1 MGARI
6 VKQKYNVNNN
16 NTNKNVMI
24 PKKIN
29 KKTIEYREYVNKNVS
44 KILLNTNNNRN
55 DIYCKLSID
64 PQKDANNILN
74 VLGTFKK
81 DIDEIKIALGGN
93 KFHTEDNRKFS
104 YEKSFIVLLISKKSQ
119 RSVSVALVVEH
130 SINKTKKS
138 VWELIWFSTKDRK
151 RNQQYGQLLF
161 QLIIDF
167 AFKLRIDKIIVTA
180 AKASVLWWY
189 QASLKMNN
197 NFNNSSFFEKE
208 CIYTKLSHSDLYQ
221 ALIKLSIEDDNLQD
235 DKIKKRRRKMQKLQ
249 KEFSSKYKLKD
260 VPTKQQDLYSYY
272 EESKPFTGKPYRYS
286 ILRTFHLWFSMK

>member
-167 AFKLRIDKIIVTA
+167 AFKLKIDKIIVTA

-208 CIYTKLSHSDLYQ
+208 CIYY
-221 ALIKLSIEDDNLQD
+221 
-235 DKIKKRRRKMQKLQ
+235 KIKSFRSL
-249 KEFSSKYKLKD
+249 SSINKIID
-260 VPTKQQDLYSYY
+260 
-272 EESKPFTGKPYRYS
+272 
-286 ILRTFHLWFSMK
+286 

>member
-104 YEKSFIVLLISKKSQ
+104 CQDNFHGYIFDYVGFYRLVYEM
-119 RSVSVALVVEH
+119 
-130 SINKTKKS
+130 
-138 VWELIWFSTKDRK
+138 W
-151 RNQQYGQLLF
+151 
-161 QLIIDF
+161 
-167 AFKLRIDKIIVTA
+167 
-180 AKASVLWWY
+180 
-189 QASLKMNN
+189 
-197 NFNNSSFFEKE
+197 
-208 CIYTKLSHSDLYQ
+208 
-221 ALIKLSIEDDNLQD
+221 
-235 DKIKKRRRKMQKLQ
+235 
-249 KEFSSKYKLKD
+249 
-260 VPTKQQDLYSYY
+260 
-272 EESKPFTGKPYRYS
+272 RY
-286 ILRTFHLWFSMK
+286 M

>member
-130 SINKTKKS
+130 SINKAKKS

-167 AFKLRIDKIIVTA
+167 AFKLKIDKIIVTA

-197 NFNNSSFFEKE
+197 N
-208 CIYTKLSHSDLYQ
+208 
-221 ALIKLSIEDDNLQD
+221 
-235 DKIKKRRRKMQKLQ
+235 
-249 KEFSSKYKLKD
+249 SK
-260 VPTKQQDLYSYY
+260 
-272 EESKPFTGKPYRYS
+272 
-286 ILRTFHLWFSMK
+286 

>member
-6 VKQKYNVNNN
+6 VKQKKYNVNNN

-93 KFHTEDNRKFS
+93 SDE
-104 YEKSFIVLLISKKSQ
+104 
-119 RSVSVALVVEH
+119 
-130 SINKTKKS
+130 
-138 VWELIWFSTKDRK
+138 
-151 RNQQYGQLLF
+151 
-161 QLIIDF
+161 
-167 AFKLRIDKIIVTA
+167 
-180 AKASVLWWY
+180 
-189 QASLKMNN
+189 M
-197 NFNNSSFFEKE
+197 FFE
-208 CIYTKLSHSDLYQ
+208 S
-221 ALIKLSIEDDNLQD
+221 
-235 DKIKKRRRKMQKLQ
+235 
-249 KEFSSKYKLKD
+249 
-260 VPTKQQDLYSYY
+260 
-272 EESKPFTGKPYRYS
+272 
-286 ILRTFHLWFSMK
+286 

>member
-6 VKQKYNVNNN
+6 
-16 NTNKNVMI
+16 
-24 PKKIN
+24 
-29 KKTIEYREYVNKNVS
+29 
-44 KILLNTNNNRN
+44 ILLNTNNNRN

-104 YEKSFIVLLISKKSQ
+104 YEKSFIVLLISKKSE

-189 QASLKMNN
+189 QASLKMN
-197 NFNNSSFFEKE
+197 NNSSFFEKE

-286 ILRTFHLWFSMK
+286 VLRTFHLWFSMK

>member
-167 AFKLRIDKIIVTA
+167 AFKLKI
-180 AKASVLWWY
+180 
-189 QASLKMNN
+189 
-197 NFNNSSFFEKE
+197 E
-208 CIYTKLSHSDLYQ
+208 
-221 ALIKLSIEDDNLQD
+221 
-235 DKIKKRRRKMQKLQ
+235 
-249 KEFSSKYKLKD
+249 
-260 VPTKQQDLYSYY
+260 
-272 EESKPFTGKPYRYS
+272 
-286 ILRTFHLWFSMK
+286 